1 MAPAPWQGLQ
11 LAVLAL
17 LSVPRLG
24 VLTAAELL
32 AAAVC
37 VMAAAGA
44 GPDTLSPWRRRLVA
58 SVVPVCTRVALACA
72 GFWRIRVRGAAL
84 DPRCRVVVCNHR
96 HLLDG
101 FVLNWLLRAPAFV
114 ARASMQRLPMFGSIL
129 KAQQCIFVDKEDA
142 PSRQRAGKAIR
153 SRCAQQEA
161 PPLVIF
167 PEGSINY
174 GPDGELLPFKSG
186 AFRPG
191 LPVQPVLLRYG
202 GACAGQE
209 VQEARPESVY
219 MYIIDR

>member
-167 PEGSINY
+167 PEGSINS
-174 GPDGELLPFKSG
+174 GPTGSSSPSSAAPSSPACLCSPSCCDTAAP
-186 AFRPG
+186 APG
-191 LPVQPVLLRYG
+191 RRYRRRVPR
-202 GACAGQE
+202 A
-209 VQEARPESVY
+209 
-219 MYIIDR
+219 YICT